1 MSKFEEIKVGDKVV
15 IRPSDDWRV
24 SGPQLLK
31 TAEVTKVTATQ
42 ITAGGVRFKRRTGW
56 EYGQDRYADRIETV
70 WDNDKGD
77 RLMTP
82 EEAEARNKEV
92 KREIDH
98 RDLAYRIRDIKFI
111 EYPYETLL
119 KLAEV
124 LGLEVPN
131 DPQS

>member
-1 MSKFEEIKVGDKVV
+1 
-15 IRPSDDWRV
+15 
-24 SGPQLLK
+24 
-31 TAEVTKVTATQ
+31 
-42 ITAGGVRFKRRTGW
+42 
-56 EYGQDRYADRIETV
+56 
-70 WDNDKGD
+70 
-77 RLMTP
+77 MTP